1 MIYHIKLIFLT
12 IDGLVMTI
20 ESIKNSIKQN
30 NGNLNLEIEF
40 WVFFSS
46 ETSTKICK
54 DNLQNFVTFRLRLDL
69 F

>member
-40 WVFFSS
+40 
-46 ETSTKICK
+46 
-54 DNLQNFVTFRLRLDL
+54 
-69 F
+69 